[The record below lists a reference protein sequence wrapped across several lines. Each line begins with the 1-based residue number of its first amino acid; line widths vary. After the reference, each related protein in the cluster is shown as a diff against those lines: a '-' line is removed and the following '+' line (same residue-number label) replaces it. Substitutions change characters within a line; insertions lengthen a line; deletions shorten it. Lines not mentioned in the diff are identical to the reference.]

1 MGNQLNDSR
10 NNKIRLHVPAGNL
23 SCLKEAV
30 LHGADVV
37 YFGFSGASNLRN
49 FSGINFSVEDA
60 KAGIDYT
67 HRHGKK
73 VLITVNSFPQSQ
85 QISCCHEAIDRA
97 SDLSADGVIVSD
109 IGLLDY
115 VKREHPEL
123 AVSLSVQAGACHY
136 EAINFY
142 KEEFDVDQVILP
154 RTLTLEEM
162 KKVEARTNV
171 RLEIFAFGSLC
182 INYEG
187 KCFLSSFITGE
198 STNTIG
204 TCSTPNYLS
213 FRRDDE
219 WLVARMNGKAIN
231 KYEIGMLKNDS
242 HFVEGLPRE
251 ELSQWGNHF
260 MINRRQIC
268 KGRYYNS
275 NLDNTHYAFNDLVYL
290 NILDILPRV
299 IETGISAVK
308 VEGRQRNPEYV
319 KKAASLFRTAIDTYY
334 KNPSEYSSPSSQDE
348 ICRDLFPDITP
359 GTTCYCGK

>member
-1 MGNQLNDSR
+1 MGNQLNDSQ
-10 NNKIRLHVPAGNL
+10 NNKIRLHIPAGNL

-49 FSGINFSVEDA
+49 FSGINFSMEDA
-60 KAGIDYT
+60 KAGIDYA
-67 HRHGKK
+67 HHHGKK
-73 VLITVNSFPQSQ
+73 VLITVNSLPQQQ
-85 QISCCHEAIDRA
+85 QISCCREAIDRA
-97 SDLSADGVIVSD
+97 HDLSADGVIISD
-109 IGLLDY
+109 LGLLDY
-115 VKREHPEL
+115 VKKEHPEL

-142 KEEFDVDQVILP
+142 KEEFDVDQVVLP
-154 RTLTLEEM
+154 RTLTFEEI
-162 KKVEARTNV
+162 KNVEARTDV

-182 INYEG
+182 INHEG
-187 KCFLSSFITGE
+187 KCFFSSFITGE

-213 FRRDDE
+213 FRKDEE

-231 KYEIGMLKNDS
+231 KYETGMLKDDS

-268 KGRYYNS
+268 KGKYYNS
-275 NLDNTHYAFNDLVYL
+275 SLDNTYYAFNDLVYL
-290 NILDILPRV
+290 NILDILPEA
-299 IETGISAVK
+299 IETGISAIK

-319 KKAASLFRTAIDTYY
+319 KKATLIFRTAIDSYY
-334 KNPSEYSSPSSQDE
+334 ENPSEYSTHPSQVE